1 MLAIRF
7 DQNVLNN
14 WTKPFMNITLM
25 HVTQFRNTSTVWK
38 TKTKISLKPCQSSD
52 FIGLKDEFEQLGLN
66 TSLCPVPGSNLT
78 LQGNYQE
85 NIFAYFQI
93 ILTTCTNNKTCQDNE
108 TIYSEVSKIGLLN
121 KDTKFIY

>member
-14 WTKPFMNITLM
+14 WTLPFMNITLM

-38 TKTKISLKPCQSSD
+38 IKKKIGLRPCLSSD
-52 FIGLKDEFEQLGLN
+52 FTGLESDFKQLGLN
-66 TSLCPVPGSNLT
+66 TSLCPAPGSDFT

-85 NIFAYFQI
+85 NIFSYLQI
-93 ILTTCTNNKTCQDNE
+93 ILTTCTNNKTCQDNA
-108 TIYSEVSKIGLLN
+108 TIFREVAKIG
-121 KDTKFIY
+121 F